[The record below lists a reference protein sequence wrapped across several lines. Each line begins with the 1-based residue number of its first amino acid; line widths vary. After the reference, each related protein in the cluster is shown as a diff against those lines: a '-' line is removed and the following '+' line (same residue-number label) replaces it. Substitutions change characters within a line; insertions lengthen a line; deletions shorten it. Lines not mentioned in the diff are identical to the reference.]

1 MTVEFE
7 DQPTK
12 IQCKQRTRLLV
23 KEYAAKKNIPV
34 GDAVDNIINTF
45 FAIDNGDDGDDDD
58 R

>member
-1 MTVEFE
+1 MTLEFD

-12 IQCKQRTRLLV
+12 IQCKQKTRLLI

-34 GDAVDNIINTF
+34 GDAVDKIINTF
-45 FAIDNGDDGDDDD
+45 FAINAGDNDD